1 MSYAANLEESCSP
14 SLNYKSSYLFPEYN
28 DETVIKTIILFQ
40 SEILEEKK
48 RGGVAH
54 GLQISAKP
62 AGQIPPGFKMTLL
75 DSFR

>member
-48 RGGVAH
+48 RGGELMDCKLVQNQQGKFH
-54 GLQISAKP
+54 QVL
-62 AGQIPPGFKMTLL
+62 
-75 DSFR
+75 R

>member
-28 DETVIKTIILFQ
+28 DETVTKTIILFQ

-48 RGGVAH
+48 RGGGWLMDCKLVQNQQGKFH
-54 GLQISAKP
+54 QVL
-62 AGQIPPGFKMTLL
+62 
-75 DSFR
+75 R